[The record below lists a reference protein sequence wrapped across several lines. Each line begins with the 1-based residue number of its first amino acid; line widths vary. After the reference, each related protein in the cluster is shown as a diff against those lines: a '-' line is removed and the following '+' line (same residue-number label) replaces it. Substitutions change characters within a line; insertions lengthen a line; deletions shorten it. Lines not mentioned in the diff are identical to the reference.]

1 MRTSPSLALL
11 SCAFL
16 ALAASAKTQQAQPAP
31 QASPPSSTQ
40 PRLAGQS
47 TLVFPTP
54 PPADQAALGLVQ
66 KALASLRGSNTIADV
81 TLVGNATRTAGS
93 DVETGAITLKAL
105 GTRFS
110 RVDLADATGTRTELR
125 GADSTGKPLNLSI
138 SPDGT
143 SAAVAGHNAM
153 TDAVWFFP
161 ALSSL
166 SKDPA
171 KYTNLAIS
179 YVGQEQ
185 KGDATVQHIHFVTQ
199 FPHPSAGPAML
210 PPPDLSRLT
219 AMDLYLDPSSSL
231 PVALAF
237 NTHPDK
243 NSLINIPVEVEFSN
257 YQSVQ
262 GVMVPFHIQKYV
274 NGTLFLDVTVQSAT
288 INTGLAAAAFAA
300 Q

>member
-1 MRTSPSLALL
+1 MRTSPSLALC
-11 SCAFL
+11 SCVFL
-16 ALAASAKTQQAQPAP
+16 ALAAGAKAQQTQQSPQP
-31 QASPPSSTQ
+31 SPPSTQ
-40 PRLAGQS
+40 PRQIGQS
-47 TLVFPTP
+47 TLVFPPP
-54 PPADQAALGLVQ
+54 PPADQAALSLVQ

-81 TLVGNATRTAGS
+81 TLVGTATRTAGS
-93 DVETGAITLKAL
+93 DIETGAITMKAL

-110 RVDLADATGTRTELR
+110 RIDLADATGTRTELR
-125 GADSTGKPLNLSI
+125 GADSTGKPLNRSI

-166 SKDPA
+166 AKDPA

-243 NSLINIPVEVEFSN
+243 NSLIDIPVDIEYSN
-257 YQSVQ
+257 YQAVD
-262 GVMVPFHIQKYV
+262 GALVPFRIQKFIH
-274 NGTLFLDVTVQSAT
+274 GTLFLDITIQSASV
-288 INTGLAAAAFAA
+288 NKGLTAAEFAA